1 MYVCSNKV
9 CGYRRRCMF
18 VPINYEEKMY
28 VVYYSQ
34 VQLSRLLN
42 IKMGPISRPPIHSV
56 QKQLVALYLCF
67 AISVHLYILS
77 IPTIEV
83 SPI

>member
-1 MYVCSNKV
+1 
-9 CGYRRRCMF
+9 
-18 VPINYEEKMY
+18 MY

-42 IKMGPISRPPIHSV
+42 IKMGPISRPPIFSV
-56 QKQLVALYLCF
+56 QKQLVSLYLCF
-67 AISVHLYILS
+67 ASSVHLYILS

>member
-1 MYVCSNKV
+1 MYVCSNKLS
-9 CGYRRRCMF
+9 GYRRRCMF
-18 VPINYEEKMY
+18 VAINC
-28 VVYYSQ
+28 VVIGEDVCCILQPSS
-34 VQLSRLLN
+34 V
-42 IKMGPISRPPIHSV
+42 IKMGPISRPPIFSV
-56 QKQLVALYLCF
+56 QKQLVSLYLCS